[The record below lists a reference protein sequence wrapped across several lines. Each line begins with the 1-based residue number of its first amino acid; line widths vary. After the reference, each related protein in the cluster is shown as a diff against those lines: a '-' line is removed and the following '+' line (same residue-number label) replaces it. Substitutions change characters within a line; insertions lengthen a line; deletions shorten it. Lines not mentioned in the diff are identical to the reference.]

1 MGDSP
6 AATGISVLGNT
17 FSWITDRMSDM
28 VAVITGAPIYLLALG
43 VWIVGAVIGLGY
55 RLIRGN

>member
-1 MGDSP
+1 MGEGTT
-6 AATGISVLGNT
+6 ATGIEVLADT
-17 FSWITDRMSDM
+17 FSWVTDRMGDM